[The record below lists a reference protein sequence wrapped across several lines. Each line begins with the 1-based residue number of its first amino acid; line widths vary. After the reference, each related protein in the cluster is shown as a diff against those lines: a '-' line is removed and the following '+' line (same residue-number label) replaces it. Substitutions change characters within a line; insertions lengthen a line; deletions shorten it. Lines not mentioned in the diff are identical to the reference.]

1 MRTRS
6 TALAAL
12 VTTAALVLTACGGS
26 SDPLSSSTSTT
37 STSSS
42 SASTSASST
51 SADSSEA
58 SSPAATSSSSESSA
72 SGSEASGGTVKIGS
86 ANFPE
91 SSLLAEIYA
100 GALEAK
106 GVTVEKTLNIGNREA
121 YYKALQ
127 DGSID
132 LIPEYSGALLSF
144 VDKEATAVS
153 AADVY
158 AALPGVLSADGLEVL
173 EPSEAQDND
182 SLVVTQETATQYNLK
197 TIADLAPVAGEL
209 VLGAAPEF
217 ETRAD
222 GIPGLQK
229 NYGVTF
235 KTFTALDAGGTLSLN
250 ALKGGQV
257 DVTDLFTT
265 DPSIAANGFVTLEDP
280 KNNFRAQQILPLVR
294 SSLAGETADALNAV
308 SAKLTTE
315 NLTELL
321 VRVYSN
327 EAADVV
333 AKDWL
338 TQNGLG

>member
-12 VTTAALVLTACGGS
+12 VSAAALVLTACGGS
-26 SDPLSSSTSTT
+26 SDPLSSGSSTT
-37 STSSS
+37 AATS
-42 SASTSASST
+42 ATSASSAAP
-51 SADSSEA
+51 SA
-58 SSPAATSSSSESSA
+58 SSSESSA
-72 SGSEASGGTVKIGS
+72 TGTTESSTATSSAAPAAGGTVKIGS

-91 SSLLAEIYA
+91 SAPPAEIYA

-132 LIPEYSGALLSF
+132 LIPEYSGALLSYK
-144 VDKEATAVS
+144 DKAATAVS
-153 AADVY
+153 AEDVY
-158 AALPGVLSADGLEVL
+158 AALPAAIEADGLEVL

-182 SLVVTQETATQYNLK
+182 SLVVTQETASQYNLK
-197 TIADLAPVAGEL
+197 SIADLAPVAGEL
-209 VLGAAPEF
+209 TLGAAAEF

-222 GIPGLQK
+222 GVPGLQK

-235 KTFTALDAGGTLSLN
+235 KSFTALDPGGPLSVN

-257 DVTDLFTT
+257 DVTDIFTT
-265 DPSIAANGFVTLEDP
+265 DPSIAANNWVVLEDP

-294 SSLAGETADALNAV
+294 STLAGETADALNAV

-327 EAADVV
+327 EPAETVAAD
-333 AKDWL
+333 WL
-338 TQNGLG
+338 SQNGLV

>member
-1 MRTRS
+1 MRTRT

-12 VTTAALVLTACGGS
+12 VTAGALVLSACGGS
-26 SDPLSSSTSTT
+26 SDPLSSSSSSSSTSAAST
-37 STSSS
+37 TSSS
-42 SASTSASST
+42 SLSSGDADASSG
-51 SADSSEA
+51 
-58 SSPAATSSSSESSA
+58 SSA
-72 SGSEASGGTVKIGS
+72 STGSSATAGGTVKIGS

-91 SSLLAEIYA
+91 STLLAEIYA
-100 GALEAK
+100 AALEAK

-144 VDKEATAVS
+144 VDKTATAVT
-153 AADVY
+153 AEDVY
-158 AALPGVLSADGLEVL
+158 AALPAVLSGDGLEVL
-173 EPSEAQDND
+173 EPSQAQDND
-182 SLVVTQETATQYNLK
+182 SLVVTQDTATKYNLK

-209 VLGAAPEF
+209 TLGAAPEF

-222 GIPGLQK
+222 GIPGLTK

-235 KTFTALDAGGTLSLN
+235 KTFTALDAGGTLSVN

-265 DPSIAANGFVTLEDP
+265 DPSISANGFVTLEDP
-280 KNNFRAQQILPLVR
+280 KSNFRAQQILPLVAT
-294 SSLAGETADALNAV
+294 SKVTDDVTTALNAV
-308 SAKLTTE
+308 SAALTTE

-321 VRVYSN
+321 TRVYSN

-338 TQNGLG
+338 TQNGLI

>member
-1 MRTRS
+1 MKIRT
-6 TALAAL
+6 TAFAAL
-12 VTTAALVLTACGGS
+12 VTAAGLVLTACGGS
-26 SDPLSSSTSTT
+26 SDPLSSS
-37 STSSS
+37 SSS
-42 SASTSASST
+42 TAATT
-51 SADSSEA
+51 
-58 SSPAATSSSSESSA
+58 ATSSSSSSGSSTGESS
-72 SGSEASGGTVKIGS
+72 GSSSAGATAGSSAGGTVKIGS

-91 SSLLAEIYA
+91 STLLAEIYA
-100 GALEAK
+100 AALEAK

-121 YYKALQ
+121 YYKALK

-144 VDKEATAVS
+144 VDKQATAVT

-158 AALPGVLSADGLEVL
+158 AALPAALSGDGLEVL
-173 EPSEAQDND
+173 EPSQAQDND
-182 SLVVTQETATQYNLK
+182 SLVVTQDTATKYNLK
-197 TIADLAPVAGEL
+197 TIADLAPVAGQL
-209 VLGAAPEF
+209 TLGAAPEF
-217 ETRAD
+217 ETRTD
-222 GIPGLQK
+222 GVPGLTK

-235 KTFTALDAGGTLSLN
+235 GTFTALDAGGTLSLN

-265 DPSIAANGFVTLEDP
+265 DPGISANGFVTLEDP
-280 KNNFRAQQILPLVR
+280 KDNFRAQQIVPLVR
-294 SSLAGETADALNAV
+294 SSIAAETADALNPV

-327 EAADVV
+327 EAPDVV

-338 TQNGLG
+338 SKNGLI

>member
-12 VTTAALVLTACGGS
+12 VSAAALVLTACGGS
-26 SDPLSSSTSTT
+26 SDPLSSAPSTT
-37 STSSS
+37 PSSSTPTS
-42 SASTSASST
+42 SASSAPT
-51 SADSSEA
+51 SADSS
-58 SSPAATSSSSESSA
+58 ATGSAGATESSA
-72 SGSEASGGTVKIGS
+72 GGATGSETAGGTVKIGS

-91 SSLLAEIYA
+91 SALLAEIYA

-106 GVTVEKTLNIGNREA
+106 GLTVEKTLNIGNREA

-132 LIPEYSGALLSF
+132 LIPEYSGALLSYK
-144 VDKEATAVS
+144 DKAATAVS
-153 AADVY
+153 AEDVY
-158 AALPGVLSADGLEVL
+158 AALPAVVQPDGLEVL
-173 EPSEAQDND
+173 EPSQAEDND
-182 SLVVTQETATQYNLK
+182 SLVVTQETAQQYNLK

-209 VLGAAPEF
+209 TLGAAAEF

-235 KTFTALDAGGTLSLN
+235 KSFTALDPGGPLSIN

-257 DVTDLFTT
+257 DVTDIFTT
-265 DPSIAANGFVTLEDP
+265 DPSIAANNWVVLEDP

-294 SSLAGETADALNAV
+294 SSLAGQTAEALNAV

-327 EAADVV
+327 EPAETV

-338 TQNGLG
+338 SQNGLV

>member
-1 MRTRS
+1 MNVRT

-12 VTTAALVLTACGGS
+12 VTAAGLALAACGSS
-26 SDPLSSSTSTT
+26 SDPLSSS
-37 STSSS
+37 
-42 SASTSASST
+42 ASS
-51 SADSSEA
+51 
-58 SSPAATSSSSESSA
+58 AATSATSA
-72 SGSEASGGTVKIGS
+72 AGSATSAAGSATSGSTATGSTGGGTVKIGS

-91 SSLLAEIYA
+91 SALLAEIYA

-144 VDKEATAVS
+144 VDKSATAVS

-158 AALPGVLSADGLEVL
+158 AALPDVVSKDGLEVL
-173 EPSEAQDND
+173 EPSQAEDND
-182 SLVVTQETATQYNLK
+182 SLVVTADTAAKYNLK
-197 TIADLAPVAGEL
+197 TIADLAPVAGQL
-209 VLGAAPEF
+209 TLGAAPEF
-217 ETRAD
+217 ETRTD
-222 GIPGLQK
+222 GVPGLTK

-265 DPSIAANGFVTLEDP
+265 DPSISANGFVTLEDP

-308 SAKLTTE
+308 SAKLTTA

-321 VRVYSN
+321 TRVYSN

-338 TQNGLG
+338 TQNGLA

>member
-12 VTTAALVLTACGGS
+12 VSAAALVLTACGGS
-26 SDPLSSSTSTT
+26 SDPLSTGSSTTSSSPTSSAS

-42 SASTSASST
+42 SDATSAGGGAGATGSTS
-51 SADSSEA
+51 
-58 SSPAATSSSSESSA
+58 
-72 SGSEASGGTVKIGS
+72 SGSEASGGGTVKIGS
-86 ANFPE
+86 ANFQE
-91 SSLLAEIYA
+91 SALLAEIYA
-100 GALEAK
+100 AALEAK

-132 LIPEYSGALLSF
+132 LIPEYSGALLSYK
-144 VDKEATAVS
+144 DKAATAVS
-153 AADVY
+153 AEDVY
-158 AALPGVLSADGLEVL
+158 AARPAVVEPDGLQVL
-173 EPSEAQDND
+173 EPSQAEDND
-182 SLVVTQETATQYNLK
+182 SLVVTQETASKYNLK
-197 TIADLAPVAGEL
+197 SIADLAPVAGEL
-209 VLGAAPEF
+209 TLGAAAEF

-222 GIPGLQK
+222 GVPGLQK

-235 KTFTALDAGGTLSLN
+235 KSFTALDPGGPLSIN
-250 ALKGGQV
+250 ALKSGQV
-257 DVTDLFTT
+257 DVTDIFTT
-265 DPSIAANGFVTLEDP
+265 DPSISANNWVQLEDP

-294 SSLAGETADALNAV
+294 ASLAGEVSDTLNAV

-315 NLTELL
+315 NLTESL

-327 EAADVV
+327 EPAETV

-338 TQNGLG
+338 TQNGLI

>member
-1 MRTRS
+1 MRSRS

-26 SDPLSSSTSTT
+26 SDPLAASTT
-37 STSSS
+37 STSTPTTSTS
-42 SASTSASST
+42 SASPSSDNSSASSASSAEGGTGT
-51 SADSSEA
+51 SAA
-58 SSPAATSSSSESSA
+58 GPQT
-72 SGSEASGGTVKIGS
+72 SGGTVKIGS

-91 SSLLAEIYA
+91 SALLAEIYA
-100 GALEAK
+100 AALQSK
-106 GVTVEKTLNIGNREA
+106 GVQVEKTLNIGNREA

-144 VDKEATAVS
+144 KDKTATAVS

-158 AALPGVLSADGLEVL
+158 AALPAAVEPDGLMVL
-173 EPSEAQDND
+173 EPSQAQDND
-182 SLVVTQETATQYNLK
+182 ALVVTQETASQYNLK

-222 GIPGLQK
+222 GIPGLAK

-235 KTFTALDAGGTLSLN
+235 KSFTALDPGGPLSIN

-257 DVTDLFTT
+257 DVTDIFTT
-265 DPSIAANGFVTLEDP
+265 DPSIAANNFVVLEDP

-294 SSLAGETADALNAV
+294 SSFAGQTAEPLNAV
-308 SAKLTTE
+308 SAALTTE
-315 NLTELL
+315 NLTEML

-327 EAADVV
+327 EPAETV

-338 TQNGLG
+338 TQNGLI

>member
-1 MRTRS
+1 MKTRS

-12 VTTAALVLTACGGS
+12 VATAALVLTACGGS
-26 SDPLSSSTSTT
+26 SDPLSSGSSTTAATSATSATSAPSSASSSDSSATGTSESST
-37 STSSS
+37 STSSGS
-42 SASTSASST
+42 Q
-51 SADSSEA
+51 
-58 SSPAATSSSSESSA
+58 AA
-72 SGSEASGGTVKIGS
+72 GGTVKIGS

-91 SSLLAEIYA
+91 SALLAEIYA

-132 LIPEYSGALLSF
+132 LIPEYSGALLSYK
-144 VDKEATAVS
+144 DKAATAVS
-153 AADVY
+153 AEDVY
-158 AALPGVLSADGLEVL
+158 AALPAAVEADGLEVL
-173 EPSEAQDND
+173 EPSQAEDND
-182 SLVVTQETATQYNLK
+182 SLVVTQETAQQYNLK
-197 TIADLAPVAGEL
+197 SIADLAPVAGEL
-209 VLGAAPEF
+209 TLGAAAEF

-235 KTFTALDAGGTLSLN
+235 KSFTALDPGGPLSIN

-257 DVTDLFTT
+257 DVTDIFTT
-265 DPSIAANGFVTLEDP
+265 DPSIAANNWVVLEDP

-327 EAADVV
+327 EPAETVAAD
-333 AKDWL
+333 WL
-338 TQNGLG
+338 SQNGLV

>member
-12 VTTAALVLTACGGS
+12 VSAAALVLTACGGS
-26 SDPLSSSTSTT
+26 SDPLSSGTTTT
-37 STSSS
+37 SATS
-42 SASTSASST
+42 ATSAS
-51 SADSSEA
+51 
-58 SSPAATSSSSESSA
+58 ATSSAPTSSDSSATAATESSA
-72 SGSEASGGTVKIGS
+72 TGATAGSESAGGTVKIGS

-91 SSLLAEIYA
+91 SALLAEIYA

-106 GVTVEKTLNIGNREA
+106 GITVEKTLNIGNREA

-132 LIPEYSGALLSF
+132 LIPEYSGALLSYK
-144 VDKEATAVS
+144 DKAATAVS
-153 AADVY
+153 AEDVY
-158 AALPGVLSADGLEVL
+158 AALPAAVEPDGLEVL

-182 SLVVTQETATQYNLK
+182 SLVVTQETAQQYNLK

-209 VLGAAPEF
+209 TLGAAAEF

-222 GIPGLQK
+222 GIPGLEK

-235 KTFTALDAGGTLSLN
+235 KSFTALDPGGPLSVN

-257 DVTDLFTT
+257 DVTDIFTT
-265 DPSIAANGFVTLEDP
+265 DPSIAANNWVVLEDP

-294 SSLAGETADALNAV
+294 SSLAGETAEALNAV
-308 SAKLTTE
+308 SAALTTE

-327 EAADVV
+327 EPAETV
-333 AKDWL
+333 AQDWL
-338 TQNGLG
+338 SQNGLV

>member
-12 VTTAALVLTACGGS
+12 VSAAALVLTACGGS
-26 SDPLSSSTSTT
+26 SDPLSSGSSTT
-37 STSSS
+37 SSTSSS
-42 SASTSASST
+42 SASG
-51 SADSSEA
+51 
-58 SSPAATSSSSESSA
+58 ATSSSGESSTGA
-72 SGSEASGGTVKIGS
+72 GTAESSSSSSGSGSGGGTVKIGS
-86 ANFPE
+86 ANFQE
-91 SSLLAEIYA
+91 SALLAEIYA
-100 GALEAK
+100 AALEAK

-132 LIPEYSGALLSF
+132 LIPEYSGALLSYK
-144 VDKEATAVS
+144 DKAATATS
-153 AADVY
+153 AEDVY
-158 AALPGVLSADGLEVL
+158 AALPAVVEPDGLQVL
-173 EPSEAQDND
+173 QPSEAEDND
-182 SLVVTQETATQYNLK
+182 SLVVTQDTASKYNLK

-209 VLGAAPEF
+209 TLGAAAEF

-222 GIPGLQK
+222 GVPGLQK

-235 KTFTALDAGGTLSLN
+235 KSFTALDPGGPLSIN
-250 ALKGGQV
+250 ALKSGQV
-257 DVTDLFTT
+257 DVTDIFTT
-265 DPSIAANGFVTLEDP
+265 DPSISANGWVQLEDP

-294 SSLAGETADALNAV
+294 ASLAGEVSETLNAV

-315 NLTELL
+315 NLTSSL

-327 EAADVV
+327 EPAETV

-338 TQNGLG
+338 TENGLI